1 MKTLK
6 GKSLNCIGSL
16 AAEGKM
22 EIFEASKER
31 TLNLLG
37 FVVGSSDRI
46 NSIQFYY
53 EKKFI

>member
-1 MKTLK
+1 MRTLK

-16 AAEGKM
+16 VTEGKI

-37 FVVGSSDRI
+37 FIVGTSDRI
-46 NSIQFYY
+46 NSMQLYY